1 MFSIA
6 IPSYNRSQSIKNKT
20 LAMLDSYLIPHTLIK
35 VFVQPDE
42 LHKYRASLPE
52 DIEVIEGAAGCIENR
67 NAIRQYFPEG
77 HDICYIDDDIH
88 SLWSVCDQTH
98 NHDTCHH
105 HDKKNLKESYYKKQ
119 IPLPSLHRFLIDAFK
134 RMKAEGAHLGGI
146 YPICNGFFASHRVN
160 LALNY
165 ICGYFYLERNVK
177 DIALQGH
184 QYAEDFERSCIFY
197 RRDGK
202 VCRFEWIMA
211 KSGFYKGEGDN
222 GPGGLVESR
231 TVERS
236 KIAQETLAGLYP
248 EYVKVVPPT
257 KGNKYWNLKIL
268 KQTNQNLQ

>member
-6 IPSYNRSQSIKNKT
+6 IPSYNRSQSIKTKT
-20 LAMLDSYLIPHTLIK
+20 LAMLDSYLIPHSMIK
-35 VFVQPDE
+35 VFVKADE
-42 LHKYRASLPE
+42 VDKYRDSLPE
-52 DIEVIEGAAGCIENR
+52 TIEVIEGAAGCIENR

-77 HDICYIDDDIH
+77 HNICYVDDDVD
-88 SLWSVCDQTH
+88 SLWSVCDQTN

-105 HDKKNLKESYYKKQ
+105 HNKKNLKEPYYKKQ
-119 IPLPSLHRFLIDAFK
+119 ISLPSLHRFLREAFK
-134 RMKAEGAHLGGI
+134 RMEDEGAHLGGI
-146 YPICNGFFASHRVN
+146 YPVCNGFFASHRVS

-177 DIALQGH
+177 DIVLQGH

-202 VCRFEWIMA
+202 VCRFDWVMA
-211 KSGFYKGEGDN
+211 KSGFYKGEGDG

-236 KIAQETLAGLYP
+236 KVAQETLAGLYP

-257 KGNKYWNLKIL
+257 KANKYWNLKVL
-268 KQTNQNLQ
+268 KQTNQSLK